1 MKQTLEEAAREKIH
15 AHYNCN
21 GEYPCGERDYCEHCN
36 GHNTAFDCCECG
48 ADEFKEGFISGA
60 EWQAKQ
66 SPWIRAKD
74 QLPPVDEED
83 ISEQSEPVLVK
94 ISGHCEPEILVYNK
108 YYHVWDTSDSDDY
121 SCNISDDDLWMPIP
135 SFDEIL
141 EANKDVLERIKEKG
155 D

>member
-1 MKQTLEEAAREKIH
+1 MKQTVEEAAKQELTSSYAIIVE
-15 AHYNCN
+15 
-21 GEYPCGERDYCEHCN
+21 GELAYHRQAMLNMFRKGY
-36 GHNTAFDCCECG
+36 
-48 ADEFKEGFISGA
+48 
-60 EWQAKQ
+60 EWQSKQ

-74 QLPPVDEED
+74 QLPPVEEED

-135 SFDEIL
+135 SFDDIL
-141 EANKDVLERIKEKG
+141 EANKDVLKRIKENG

>member
-1 MKQTLEEAAREKIH
+1 MKQTLEEAAIEAAEDCYEMPYDENFINMKLIKE
-15 AHYNCN
+15 AV
-21 GEYPCGERDYCEHCN
+21 EY
-36 GHNTAFDCCECG
+36 G
-48 ADEFKEGFISGA
+48 AA
-60 EWQAKQ
+60 WQAKQ
-66 SPWIRAKD
+66 SPWISVKER
-74 QLPPVDEED
+74 LPGVDEEK

-108 YYHVWDTSDSDDY
+108 YYHVWDTSDGDDY

-141 EANKDVLERIKEKG
+141 EANRDVLERIKEKG